1 MQNSYL
7 AKALQLT
14 MLSGPFHMNVQLL
27 FFGGFYCLN
36 GLRELNSLGLQIKHC
51 FYLILNGWNLRM
63 FMRLKF
69 NFHYKFK
76 LLLWSIIIFNHFGYS
91 DVFST
96 KYKFKIV
103 RIILSIICYTFTLF
117 FRENSRSPS
126 KEKSKSR
133 SRSIEKNGDRSPEI
147 KEDN

>member
-1 MQNSYL
+1 
-7 AKALQLT
+7 
-14 MLSGPFHMNVQLL
+14 MLEWLERTKQPRTTNQT
-27 FFGGFYCLN
+27 
-36 GLRELNSLGLQIKHC
+36 
-51 FYLILNGWNLRM
+51 
-63 FMRLKF
+63 
-69 NFHYKFK
+69 
-76 LLLWSIIIFNHFGYS
+76 LLLLNFEWMKSEGGTIIIFNNLGYS

-103 RIILSIICYTFTLF
+103 RIILSICYTFTLF